1 LGGKMKDLLTDEEI
15 KGAVQQLHNEMFPYL
30 ADALQEWE
38 AIAKAQL
45 AKLLSLIPDIE
56 AVKREE
62 RERIIKYLR
71 FRYSHTDIVNA
82 MTRDIHISFHLPED
96 WQQALREA

>member
-62 RERIIKYLR
+62 RERIKN
-71 FRYSHTDIVNA
+71 RYYPRWFNLVALLMLVRKNV
-82 MTRDIHISFHLPED
+82 IHLTKKNVMEY
-96 WQQALREA
+96 RRTM